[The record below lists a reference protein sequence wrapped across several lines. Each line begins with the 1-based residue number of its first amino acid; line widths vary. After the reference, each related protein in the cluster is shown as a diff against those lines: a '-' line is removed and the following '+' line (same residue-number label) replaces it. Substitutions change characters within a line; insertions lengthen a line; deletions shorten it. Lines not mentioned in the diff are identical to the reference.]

1 MHVDVVSFYLFSCF
15 GSFHGFLFWLKK
27 RNKETNISDME
38 IKISPFC
45 LKKKWPL
52 YPAFSF
58 GPLFEFGSNLS
69 HHHLMFS
76 HLFVLP
82 GFCRVSWVIFF
93 WTPPKK
99 KSQPTKVGQKKCVL
113 FFFQFLPGDS
123 TIKGTQQNKKLPFF
137 ELLKQRFHDWVGE
150 TFPHCLCLGPKLG
163 KFCKSWRVVYIMEEY
178 FTVYS

>member
-15 GSFHGFLFWLKK
+15 GRFHGFLFWLKK

-45 LKKKWPL
+45 LKKNDL
-52 YPAFSF
+52 CT
-58 GPLFEFGSNLS
+58 
-69 HHHLMFS
+69 
-76 HLFVLP
+76 LP
-82 GFCRVSWVIFF
+82 FPSDHCLNSAPICLTTIWCSVIFLF
-93 WTPPKK
+93 FRVFAVFLGWFFFEPPQKK
-99 KSQPTKVGQKKCVL
+99 MSQPTKVGQKKMCAV
-113 FFFQFLPGDS
+113 FFQFLPGDS